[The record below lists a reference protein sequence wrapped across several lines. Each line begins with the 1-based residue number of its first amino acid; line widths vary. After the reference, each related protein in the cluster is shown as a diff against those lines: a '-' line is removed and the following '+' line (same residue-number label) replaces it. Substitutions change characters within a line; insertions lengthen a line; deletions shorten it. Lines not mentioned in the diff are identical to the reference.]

1 MQRECPSFYNG
12 GRVEAKLQGRQLN
25 KKRNK
30 SAGDFPVFVR
40 TPAVLAPV
48 LFLLRP
54 LLPPPPPSSSHLG
67 ARLRTPARFQ
77 KSHPCPIAVE
87 QTFFFPLLEERVALR
102 PILRHCGLGSPFYH
116 VGQSILTV
124 VVVVI
129 VVVVVSSSR
138 FANAA
143 SLSRRPL
150 VLSLEQ
156 GVQVSPRILVPG
168 RQLALPP
175 PLHLSP
181 LAPIDDAAPPRPP

>member
-54 LLPPPPPSSSHLG
+54 PLPPPPPSSSHLG

-87 QTFFFPLLEERVALR
+87 QTFFFPPPGRASCSSADPAALR
-102 PILRHCGLGSPFYH
+102 PWFPF
-116 VGQSILTV
+116 
-124 VVVVI
+124 
-129 VVVVVSSSR
+129 
-138 FANAA
+138 
-143 SLSRRPL
+143 LSRRTIYSYCCRCRHRRRRSL
-150 VLSLEQ
+150 VVAFRKCSK
-156 GVQVSPRILVPG
+156 P
-168 RQLALPP
+168 LPP
-175 PLHLSP
+175 PPGPVTRARHSS
-181 LAPIDDAAPPRPP
+181 